1 MHPSLNNPHQLFQNI
16 PYNPESDL
24 KILHFL
30 NPERYVF
37 MAGPEEL
44 LKILVIGESAVGKS
58 CLLLRYTD
66 NKFQETFMTTIG
78 VDFKTKYIEVDHVR
92 VKLQIWDTAGQEKF
106 RSITKAYY
114 RGAHGILVV
123 FDVSRR
129 DTFNQTR
136 MWVDSI
142 RDSSTDSNPIDVI
155 LVGNKCDLERVVST
169 EEGEDL
175 AKQFQIPYFETS
187 AKDATNV
194 DKAFTSL
201 ATAAL
206 KRRQAQ
212 GGKFAGGQKPQV
224 TVESGGKQGGGDCQC

>member
-1 MHPSLNNPHQLFQNI
+1 MTTVEH
-16 PYNPESDL
+16 
-24 KILHFL
+24 
-30 NPERYVF
+30 
-37 MAGPEEL
+37 L

-66 NKFQETFMTTIG
+66 NKFQESFMTTIG
-78 VDFKTKYIEVDHVR
+78 VDFKTKFIEIDGVR

-129 DTFNQTR
+129 DTFNQTK
-136 MWVDSI
+136 MWIDSI
-142 RDSSTDSNPIDVI
+142 RDSTTDSNPIDVI
-155 LVGNKCDLERVVST
+155 LVGNKCDLERCVT
-169 EEGEDL
+169 REDGEEL

-194 DKAFTSL
+194 EEAFKTL
-201 ATAAL
+201 ASVAL
-206 KRRQAQ
+206 KRRLSQ
-212 GGKFAGGQKPQV
+212 GGKLGANQKTQV
-224 TVESGGKQGGGDCQC
+224 TVEAGSGQKGDGCGC

>member
-1 MHPSLNNPHQLFQNI
+1 
-16 PYNPESDL
+16 
-24 KILHFL
+24 
-30 NPERYVF
+30 
-37 MAGPEEL
+37 MAAQTEEL

-78 VDFKTKYIEVDHVR
+78 VDFKTKYIDIEGVR

-136 MWVDSI
+136 MWIDSI
-142 RDSSTDSNPIDVI
+142 RDSSADSNPIDVI
-155 LVGNKCDLERVVST
+155 LVGNKCDLERCVT
-169 EEGEDL
+169 AEEAEDL
-175 AKQFQIPYFETS
+175 AKQFQIPYYETS

-194 DKAFTSL
+194 DSAFTAL
-201 ATAAL
+201 ATSAL

-212 GGKFAGGQKPQV
+212 GGKLAAGQRPQV
-224 TVESGGKQGGGDCQC
+224 TVEAGGSQAGGGCPC

>member
-1 MHPSLNNPHQLFQNI
+1 MT
-16 PYNPESDL
+16 
-24 KILHFL
+24 
-30 NPERYVF
+30 
-37 MAGPEEL
+37 GGEEL

-66 NKFQETFMTTIG
+66 NKFQESFMTTIG
-78 VDFKTKYIEVDHVR
+78 VDFKTKYIDIEGVQ

-129 DTFNQTR
+129 DTFSQTR
-136 MWVDSI
+136 MWIDSI
-142 RDSSTDSNPIDVI
+142 RDSSADSNPIDVI
-155 LVGNKCDLERVVST
+155 LVGNKCDLERCVT
-169 EEGEDL
+169 ADEAADL
-175 AKQFQIPYFETS
+175 AKQFQIPYYETS

-194 DKAFTSL
+194 DMAFTSL

-212 GGKFAGGQKPQV
+212 GGKLAAGQRPQV
-224 TVESGGKQGGGDCQC
+224 TVETGGSQGDSCQC

>member
-1 MHPSLNNPHQLFQNI
+1 MPDDRI
-16 PYNPESDL
+16 
-24 KILHFL
+24 
-30 NPERYVF
+30 
-37 MAGPEEL
+37 MTGGEEL

-66 NKFQETFMTTIG
+66 NKFQESFMTTIG
-78 VDFKTKYIEVDHVR
+78 VDFKTKYIDIEGVQ

-129 DTFNQTR
+129 ETFNQTR
-136 MWVDSI
+136 MWIDSI
-142 RDSSTDSNPIDVI
+142 RESSADSNPIDVI
-155 LVGNKCDLERVVST
+155 LVGNKCDLERCVTT
-169 EEGEDL
+169 EEAEDL
-175 AKQFQIPYFETS
+175 AKQFQIPYYETS

-194 DKAFTSL
+194 DTAFTSL
-201 ATAAL
+201 AAAAL

-212 GGKFAGGQKPQV
+212 GGKLGSGPRPQV
-224 TVESGGKQGGGDCQC
+224 TVETGGGQGDSCQC